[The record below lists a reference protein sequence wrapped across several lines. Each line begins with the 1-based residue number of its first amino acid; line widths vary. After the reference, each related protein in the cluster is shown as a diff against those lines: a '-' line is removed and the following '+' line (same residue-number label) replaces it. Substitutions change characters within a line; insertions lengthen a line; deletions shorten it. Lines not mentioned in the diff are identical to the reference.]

1 MTVST
6 VERST
11 TAPATE
17 KEAPAP
23 PLNNGDRLTRAEFE
37 RIYAAHPEIKK
48 AELIEGVVYM
58 PSPARYRQHGKPHF
72 HSISWLGVYSAATP
86 GVEGGDNA
94 TLRLDFE
101 NEPQPDA
108 LLRLPPE
115 YGGSS
120 QVGEDGYLEG
130 TPELILEVSASS
142 ASYDLNQKKRVYARN
157 GVPEYIVY
165 LDYEQ
170 RVVWHVLRA
179 GVYEEQQP
187 DEDRVLK
194 SERFPGLWLLPD
206 ALLAGDLSRV
216 LETLQQGLAL
226 PEHKTFCAAL
236 TRRRKEAK

>member
-1 MTVST
+1 M
-6 VERST
+6 
-11 TAPATE
+11 
-17 KEAPAP
+17 
-23 PLNNGDRLTRAEFE
+23 
-37 RIYAAHPEIKK
+37 
-48 AELIEGVVYM
+48 
-58 PSPARYRQHGKPHF
+58 
-72 HSISWLGVYSAATP
+72 YSAATP

-165 LDYEQ
+165 LAYEQ

-187 DEDRVLK
+187 DEGGVLK

-216 LETLQQGLAL
+216 LETLQQGLAS